1 MIPKIGET
9 WFVDLGMATKPR
21 WAYVVGAAPNGRL
34 ALASVLTI
42 TTLYDATPYEMALPR
57 VAWLREQSYVN
68 AQSLQPVKFSE
79 LTRKA
84 PGQFD
89 ASVLEGVRQIITCW
103 LQLSTTKSN

>member
-9 WFVDLGMATKPR
+9 WFVDLGLAARPR

-34 ALASVLTI
+34 ALASVLTL
-42 TTLYDATPYEMALPR
+42 TTQYDGTPYEMLPR
-57 VAWLREQSYVN
+57 VPWLREQSYIN

-89 ASVLEGVRQIITCW
+89 GSVLEGARQLIRRW
-103 LQLSTTKSN
+103 LQLSAAK